1 MDNDISKIIEQGEI
15 EGYKHNNVIAEE
27 RMDRLRKKRI
37 NEIDQ
42 VINELHQNTVEVD
55 MGGSVF
61 AYIIII
67 IIYIYCNRDVEDPIE
82 IADHKTILRV
92 LESTKQQLKD
102 QPLATPDEIAKL
114 VQDTLNIPP
123 TSPIASYNESPIQM
137 ENPETVETKNN
148 LDLSP
153 IRVEPII
160 QDGQI
165 NDIVNKYLQEY
176 DLSPHHSDGEDY
188 NQLISELDRP
198 PLE

>member
-67 IIYIYCNRDVEDPIE
+67 IIIY
-82 IADHKTILRV
+82 L
-92 LESTKQQLKD
+92 L
-102 QPLATPDEIAKL
+102 
-114 VQDTLNIPP
+114 
-123 TSPIASYNESPIQM
+123 
-137 ENPETVETKNN
+137 
-148 LDLSP
+148 
-153 IRVEPII
+153 
-160 QDGQI
+160 
-165 NDIVNKYLQEY
+165 
-176 DLSPHHSDGEDY
+176 
-188 NQLISELDRP
+188 
-198 PLE
+198 